1 MLTISYAVYVQIIV
15 RYSLYVLYAHTGHVK
30 SAVIHIL
37 NNITK
42 KIVLMVDNHNTFMG
56 IPETR
61 NKMSKFLIKH
71 KKLCVLYC
79 ILQINVPC
87 YYLDY
92 STGVCTTKDIFSSY
106 LISVWLG
113 YR

>member
-71 KKLCVLYC
+71 KNYV
-79 ILQINVPC
+79 
-87 YYLDY
+87 YYTVFCRLMY
-92 STGVCTTKDIFSSY
+92 LVITLTIVQVYVQQKIFFR
-106 LISVWLG
+106 VT
-113 YR
+113 

>member
-1 MLTISYAVYVQIIV
+1 MLTISYAVYVKIIV

-30 SAVIHIL
+30 SAVIYIL

-71 KKLCVLYC
+71 KKLYV
-79 ILQINVPC
+79 
-87 YYLDY
+87 YYTVFSRLMY
-92 STGVCTTKDIFSSY
+92 LVITLTIVQVYVQQKIFFR
-106 LISVWLG
+106 VT
-113 YR
+113 